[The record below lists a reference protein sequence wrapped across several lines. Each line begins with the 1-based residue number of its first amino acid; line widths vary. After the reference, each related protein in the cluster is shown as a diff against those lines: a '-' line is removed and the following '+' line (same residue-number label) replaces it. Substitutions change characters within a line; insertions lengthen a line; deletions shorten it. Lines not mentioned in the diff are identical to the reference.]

1 MFPNF
6 HLSFYLVFYQCPLLL
21 SFGNP
26 FLPLIFTHYCH
37 SPFLPLILSQLSL
50 PASCLFPFWFLL
62 IACSSSLLPIAYLF
76 CLRGLQQYSRN
87 PLCPG
92 HDLKRCSVDI
102 HRGVQIQWRREHSQ
116 VPGKSGLTQMS
127 SRVKEL
133 RAALFCSI
141 DLWYHLNTSL
151 VQLDFSLDWIIH
163 HLLPSLL
170 LQGSQGL
177 YEIGYR
183 APFCPGNDKPAHL
196 CTRLVAWELDYQNMA
211 FIVHLGDLFPRHL
224 GT

>member
-1 MFPNF
+1 MPTSALFWKSIPTPY
-6 HLSFYLVFYQCPLLL
+6 FYP
-21 SFGNP
+21 
-26 FLPLIFTHYCH
+26 HCH
-37 SPFLPLILSQLSL
+37 SAFLPLILSQLFL
-50 PASCLFPFWFLL
+50 PVSCLFPLWILL
-62 IACSSSLLPIAYLF
+62 VACSSSLLPIPYLF

-87 PLCPG
+87 SFCPG

-102 HRGVQIQWRREHSQ
+102 HRGVQIQWSGEHSQ
-116 VPGKSGLTQMS
+116 VPGKAGLTQMS

-177 YEIGYR
+177 YR
-183 APFCPGNDKPAHL
+183 APFCPGNDKPAQL
-196 CTRLVAWELDYQNMA
+196 FTRLVTWELEYQNTA
-211 FIVHLGDLFPRHL
+211 FIVHLGGLCPHHL